1 MSLEAKIEALTA
13 AVVALTAKMNGAPA
27 PAAGAPA
34 AAAAPAAPAHTLD
47 TLRAS
52 LTALIAKKG
61 KDAAAAVLKAAGCA
75 KLSDCKPENFAN
87 LANAINTEINK
98 ADDPLA

>member
-34 AAAAPAAPAHTLD
+34 AAASAAPAHTLD

-87 LANAINTEINK
+87 LANAINTAINA

>member
-13 AVVALTAKMNGAPA
+13 AVVALTAKMNGASA
-27 PAAGAPA
+27 PAAGASA
-34 AAAAPAAPAHTLD
+34 TTTAAPAHTLD

>member
-13 AVVALTAKMNGAPA
+13 AVVALTAKMSGAVAAPA
-27 PAAGAPA
+27 AAGAPA
-34 AAAAPAAPAHTLD
+34 AAAAAPAHTLD

-75 KLSDCKPENFAN
+75 KLSDCKPENFAA
-87 LANAINTEINK
+87 LAAAINAEINK

>member
-27 PAAGAPA
+27 PAAGAP

-87 LANAINTEINK
+87 LANAINTAINA

>member
-1 MSLEAKIEALTA
+1 MLEAKIEALTA
-13 AVVALTAKMNGAPA
+13 AVIALTAKMSGASA

-34 AAAAPAAPAHTLD
+34 AAAAPAHTLD

-61 KDAAAAVLKAAGCA
+61 KDSAAAVLKAAGCA
-75 KLSDCKPENFAN
+75 KLSECKPENFAN
-87 LANAINTEINK
+87 LANAINAEINK